1 MSEFMLASKKKNIVR
16 SDVSLLREELGF
28 SLMEGTVQSNAFK
41 KIFAK
46 RKKEDLEL
54 EF

>member
-1 MSEFMLASKKKNIVR
+1 MIASKKKNIAR
-16 SDVSLLREELGF
+16 SDISLLREELGF
-28 SLMEGTVQSNAFK
+28 SVIEGTVQSNAFK

-46 RKKEDLEL
+46 GEKKDLEL